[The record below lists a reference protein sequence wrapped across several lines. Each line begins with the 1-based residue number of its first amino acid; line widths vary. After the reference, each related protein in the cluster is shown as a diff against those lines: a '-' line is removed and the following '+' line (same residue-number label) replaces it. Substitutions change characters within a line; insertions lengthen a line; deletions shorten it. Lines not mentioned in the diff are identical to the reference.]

1 MKRLGTIL
9 FAILFLLLSIPI
21 SVQAGEM
28 PILSAES
35 AEGTV
40 GEVVSVNLVLPNNP
54 GLIAMR
60 IYAQYDSSTLRL
72 LSVEDGGLFGDSA
85 AFFGKDKSAN
95 PYTLYWAD
103 ALSNVNHT
111 KSGILATLTFLIL
124 DSAQIG
130 TSEIRLSLDEESTF
144 DVDLENVMVQMQTGH
159 VQIKPAKPSND
170 DAIIYVEDV
179 QAEPQEIIRMPV
191 YLAGNPGIVAVKFS
205 VSCNSKALLLVGAEN
220 GAVFSDVTV
229 HFGND
234 LTEQPYTVYWEDALA
249 RENNYNNGVLVTLS
263 FQVLQSAPIG
273 DYSIQIDLDQSST
286 FNADLEEVVFET
298 VSGTVS
304 VDNIDSH
311 VIRPGDA
318 DEDGEITLQDVALI
332 TRWLAGGWNVTINRI
347 NANVNQDGVV
357 DLKDAV
363 LIRRFLAGGWSVTL
377 R

>member
-21 SVQAGEM
+21 SVQAGET
-28 PILSAES
+28 PILSAEN

-40 GEVVSVNLVLPNNP
+40 GEVVSVNLVLSNNP

-111 KSGILATLTFLIL
+111 KSGILVTLTFLIL
-124 DSAQIG
+124 DSAAVG
-130 TSEIRLSLDEESTF
+130 TSDILLTLDSESTF
-144 DVDLENVMVQMQTGH
+144 DVDLQNVTVQTQTGY
-159 VQIKPAKPSND
+159 VQINPAKPDSD

-179 QAEPQEIIRMPV
+179 QAEPQEIIRMPIC
-191 YLAGNPGIVAVKFS
+191 LTGNPGIVAVKFS
-205 VSCNSKALLLVGAEN
+205 VSYNSEALLLVGAEN
-220 GAVFSDVTV
+220 GAVFSDVTA

-234 LTEQPYTVYWEDALA
+234 LTEQSYTVYWVDALA

-263 FQVLQSAPIG
+263 FQVLQSALG

-311 VIRPGDA
+311 VIRPGDT

-332 TRWLAGGWNVTINRI
+332 TRWLAGGWNVTINRM

-377 R
+377 Q